1 VCEPSSI
8 SSRQVAAPNL
18 LTLDVVRNCLTVD
31 VEEWFHIC
39 DVEAL
44 ASPDRW
50 NELPSRVVA
59 NTHQLLELLDRHG
72 VRATFFVLGWVALR
86 YPALVGQIAQA
97 GHEVASHGHLHRPV
111 YELTPHA
118 FADELDRSV
127 GALRAAGVQ
136 SVLGFRAPQWSI
148 NDRSMW
154 ALDVLARKGFRFD
167 SSLTPLRIVGN
178 PRFPWVPHARST
190 PSGDVLEFPPLVECR
205 FGQNFP
211 LGGGWGL
218 RMTDPRHVIATIDE
232 RNRQGTSVALF
243 VHPWELDLDPPRVPL
258 PWSKRFVH
266 YFRLSGFSARLE
278 QVLRAAPFAPMGDVL
293 GLRPVEK

>member
-1 VCEPSSI
+1 VFAPSSI
-8 SSRQVAAPNL
+8 SSRQVAAPNRL
-18 LTLDVVRNCLTVD
+18 ALDVVRNCLTVD

-50 NELPSRVVA
+50 DELPSRVVA
-59 NTHQLLELLDRHG
+59 NTRQLLELLDRRG

-86 YPALVGQIAQA
+86 HPALVEQIALA

-111 YELTPHA
+111 YELTPDA

-127 GALRAAGVQ
+127 EALRAAGVQ
-136 SVLGFRAPQWSI
+136 SILGFRAPQWSI

-154 ALDVLARKGFRFD
+154 ALDILARKGFRFD

-178 PRFPWVPHARST
+178 PQFPSVPHARAT
-190 PSGDVLEFPPLVECR
+190 PFGEVLEFPPLVERR

-218 RMTDPRHVIATIDE
+218 RMTDPRRVLARMDE
-232 RNRQGTSVALF
+232 CNRRGTPVALF
-243 VHPWELDLDPPRVPL
+243 VHPWELDPDPPRVAL

-266 YFRLSGFSARLE
+266 YFRLTGFNERLE
-278 QVLRAAPFAPMGDVL
+278 LVLRAAPFAPMGDVL
-293 GLRPVEK
+293 GLRPVDA